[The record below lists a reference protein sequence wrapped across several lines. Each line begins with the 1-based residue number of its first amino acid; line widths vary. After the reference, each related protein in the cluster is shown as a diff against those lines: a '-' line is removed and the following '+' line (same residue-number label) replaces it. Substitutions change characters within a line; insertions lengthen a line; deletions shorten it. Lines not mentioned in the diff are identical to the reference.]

1 MNFGELLG
9 IHLRVN
15 RDIRSPKVRLVSE
28 EGEQLGIFTLPDALA
43 KAEEMGMDLVEIAP
57 TAIPPVCKV
66 IDYGKFRYQQ
76 TKKEKN
82 LRKTSSQTKLKEI
95 KLKPNIDKNDLNT
108 KIAHAKE
115 FIEKGYKVKFTCM
128 FRGREIVFVDHGRE
142 VLKKVSSA
150 LEDIGQVEAEPKLY
164 GKTLSMMIAPL
175 GKDRKP
181 KEKEKEKKSAEGED
195 E

>member
-1 MNFGELLG
+1 M
-9 IHLRVN
+9 RVN

-43 KAEEMGMDLVEIAP
+43 KAEELGMDLVEIAP
-57 TAIPPVCKV
+57 KAVPPVCKV

-82 LRKTSSQTKLKEI
+82 LKKTSSQTKLKEI

-108 KIAHAKE
+108 KITHAKE

-142 VLKKVSSA
+142 VLDKVQKA
-150 LEDIGQVEAEPKLY
+150 LETIAQVEAQPKLY
-164 GKTLSMMIAPL
+164 GKTLSMLIAPL
-175 GKDRKP
+175 GKDRRP
-181 KEKEKEKKSAEGED
+181 KEKEKEKKSAQGED